1 MKFTVDWR
9 RSRAS
14 GPWGGCWSLYLG
26 WLYAGNFP
34 RATKGS
40 GCSESGYDTHG
51 MGQSLIQLACDGLHK
66 LNYREVNSNMAVMYS
81 KHIESLEN
89 IIIYCHCSATET
101 SNARMLPSSFA
112 SHVTQR
118 HFNVSWWKN
127 TGFCACKLYC
137 SVCTE
142 QRMRERIHCPAVK
155 KSFMLMHFL

>member
-1 MKFTVDWR
+1 
-9 RSRAS
+9 
-14 GPWGGCWSLYLG
+14 
-26 WLYAGNFP
+26 
-34 RATKGS
+34 
-40 GCSESGYDTHG
+40 

-118 HFNVSWWKN
+118 HLNVSWWKN

-155 KSFMLMHFL
+155 KSFMLMHFLYFIRPLHFTRSWCAFYSCWISDTVYFPLVQHVAHSTHLLKWLPK